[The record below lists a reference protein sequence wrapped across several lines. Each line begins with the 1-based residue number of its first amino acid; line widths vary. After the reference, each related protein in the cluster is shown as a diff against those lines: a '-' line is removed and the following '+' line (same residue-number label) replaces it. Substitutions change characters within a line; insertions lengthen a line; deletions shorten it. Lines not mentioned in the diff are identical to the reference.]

1 MRIRRPLT
9 AALACTALIAAGLTA
24 GAPTAQAGPQRAAT
38 VITDWNAV
46 ALRTIFTEAASPI
59 PSGALYLGFSSL
71 AVYDA
76 VRSAR
81 SCDCRANPVAAAAV
95 AAHDV
100 LAEYFPD
107 STANLAA
114 DLDESLGDLRDNAAK
129 TRGIE
134 IGEEAAA
141 EMIASRVDD
150 GRDDATIMF
159 TKAPAIGVWRPTP
172 PTSAPMLVPWLGFVE
187 PLLLDSAN
195 QIRPEGPDPVTSA
208 AYAADFNEVKRLGE
222 LESES
227 RTARQTDIALFFN
240 FNTIVLYLDA
250 LGRMLAEEPLRLP
263 ATARLY
269 ALVNASV
276 ADALITT
283 WRLKYDIGFWR
294 PITAIHEA
302 DADGNP
308 ATAAD
313 TDWTPLGPT
322 PPYPENSSGHG
333 SITNAFTMSLALSTG
348 RNRTDLDLHSPAT
361 MSDRHY
367 GSLDKLARDAFS
379 SRIWLGIHFRAAMQD
394 ARFVGRQAARIV
406 DRRLP

>member
-1 MRIRRPLT
+1 MRIRRPFT
-9 AALACTALIAAGLTA
+9 AVLASTALVAAGLAVGAQTVQAEPKRA
-24 GAPTAQAGPQRAAT
+24 GT
-38 VITDWNAV
+38 VVTDWNAI
-46 ALRTIFTEAASPI
+46 ALRTVFTEAESPI

-100 LAEYFPD
+100 LVEYFPD
-107 STANLAA
+107 SSANLAA
-114 DLDESLGDLRDNAAK
+114 DLEASLDDVPDNGAK
-129 TRGIE
+129 TRGIT

-172 PTSAPMLVPWLGFVE
+172 PADAPMLVPWLGFVE
-187 PLLLDSAN
+187 PLLLDSPT
-195 QIRPEGPDPVTSA
+195 QIRPDGPDPVTSA
-208 AYAADFNEVKRLGE
+208 AYARDFNEVKRLGE
-222 LESES
+222 VDSKTRGPQ
-227 RTARQTDIALFFN
+227 RTDTALFFN
-240 FNTIVLYLDA
+240 FNAIVLYEDA
-250 LGRMLAEEPLRLP
+250 LSRMLAEKPLSLR
-263 ATARLY
+263 ATARLF
-269 ALVNASV
+269 ALVNASI

-294 PITAIHEA
+294 PTTAIQQAA
-302 DADGNP
+302 DDANP
-308 ATAAD
+308 ATTAD
-313 TDWTPLGPT
+313 PTWVALGPV

-333 SITNAFTMSLALSTG
+333 SITNAFTMSLLLFTG
-348 RNRTDLDLHSPAT
+348 RNRTDLDLHSGAT
-361 MSDRHY
+361 MSERHY
-367 GSLDKLARDAFS
+367 GSLDKLTRDAFN